1 MFVSLPAAEFSDFS
15 DEFLAGSDM
24 QKQEIQEKTETQA
37 IIAAICWSFL
47 KIMMHGKKVW
57 DLWTSFCNF
66 HTISEGENF
75 GSSFSSDPRGN
86 GGVLSQIED
95 WQFLF
100 RS

>member
-1 MFVSLPAAEFSDFS
+1 
-15 DEFLAGSDM
+15 
-24 QKQEIQEKTETQA
+24 
-37 IIAAICWSFL
+37 L